1 MQQGVF
7 MRRALAAAFLAVLGC
22 GEFSADSAA
31 AVEPADFRSQH
42 FILHTDLPAERA
54 KSLLSD
60 LENELGFIADYWRR
74 PSRGLIE
81 CYLAADLDNWPEG
94 KLQPRGRKAIESG
107 GGVTLTDRF
116 RIGREIQVRATV
128 YASAKGD
135 SLKHEA
141 VHAYCRQAF
150 GKVGPMWYAEGMAE
164 MGQYWL
170 PNESGVNCEL
180 AVVQYLRKSEFRT
193 IEEIV
198 TMKSASAKN
207 YAWAWSLC
215 HLMAENPNYQ
225 DRFRRLGI
233 QLLTGKRASFN
244 KTFAKDLKRI
254 DFEHRLFLSHLQRG
268 VRVDLSA
275 WDWKTP
281 FGAPLKGTDQTLEIH
296 AARGWQ
302 ATGLSV
308 KAGDRI
314 AYRAKGGW
322 RVEPKERTVSAEG
335 DGGGRGRLVGVLMN
349 EFRLG
354 EPFSLGRGGTWTAP
368 SPGKLYVRCNDD
380 WHRLS
385 DNQGSVLLTLPR
397 PAAET
402 TAAKSTTSS
411 TDAKPSDQEKRA
423 SGKLRLA
430 KLFLKSKP
438 SIAKRRLQEIVQKYE
453 GTKAAKEAGQLLRKL
468 GD

>member
-22 GEFSADSAA
+22 GEFFSDSAA
-31 AVEPADFRSQH
+31 SAAEPADFRSQH

-54 KSLLSD
+54 KSLLSE
-60 LENELGFIADYWRR
+60 LEKELDFLAEYWRR
-74 PSRGLIE
+74 PTRGLIE
-81 CYLAADLDNWPEG
+81 CYVAADLDNWPDG
-94 KLQPRGRKAIESG
+94 KLRPRGRKAIESG
-107 GGVTLTDRF
+107 GGVTTTRTLRL
-116 RIGREIQVRATV
+116 GRGFQAQATV
-128 YASAKGD
+128 YAAAKGD

-150 GKVGPMWYAEGMAE
+150 GEVGPLWYAEGMAE
-164 MGQYWL
+164 MGQYRL
-170 PNESGVNCEL
+170 PNKSGVNCEL
-180 AVVQYLRKSEFRT
+180 GVVQYLRNADVRS
-193 IEEIV
+193 IDEIV
-198 TMKSASAKN
+198 MMKSASANN
-207 YAWAWSLC
+207 YSWAWSLC

-254 DFEHRLFLSHLQRG
+254 EFERRLFLSHLQRG
-268 VRVDLSA
+268 VRVDLCA

-281 FGAPLKGTDQTLEIH
+281 FGTPLRGTDQTLEIH

-302 ATGLSV
+302 ATGLLV

-322 RVEPKERTVSAEG
+322 RVEPEGRTLSAEG
-335 DGGGRGRLVGVLMN
+335 DGSGRGRLAGVLMN

-354 EPFSLGRGGTWTAP
+354 EPFPLGRGGTWTAR
-368 SPGKLYVRCNDD
+368 SAGKLYVRCNDD
-380 WHRLS
+380 WHRLA
-385 DNQGSVLLTLPR
+385 DNQGSILLTLPQ
-397 PAAET
+397 PATET
-402 TAAKSTTSS
+402 TVAKST
-411 TDAKPSDQEKRA
+411 KPKTLDQEKRA

-438 SIAKRRLQEIVQKYE
+438 TIAKQRLQEIVQQYE
-453 GTKAAKEAGQLLRKL
+453 GTKAAKEAGQLLQKL
-468 GD
+468 GG